1 MPPDAGRIGW
11 DGMIKLNITLP
22 SGGGIAIEADDREL
36 VREVL
41 YSAMPHLLGGSVTS
55 AGDAVVPA
63 GAGVAAA
70 GGYGVDGGAGDG
82 AGGGIGI
89 GNGNEADGSVG
100 LAGVPPAA
108 GADAS
113 GVSVNG
119 RNGHHDGGAANGQHS
134 ADAGVVGNGAAVP
147 TGYAVPP
154 AVSGAVP
161 AQPYLPPSDLT
172 PAPVAAPGISVP
184 SPSASAMPAAGI
196 VPAPSA
202 VPGPAAGGVAASPS
216 ASSMPGPVAGV
227 APAPSIVPG
236 DVGLPVG
243 AAGTAAEQAFAD
255 YCQQVN
261 PLGDMRKVVVAA
273 EAAARY
279 LDLQSV
285 DPDRLAALFTL
296 AGWPIPHSF
305 VQTLRNA
312 ARSKFRWMERVAG
325 LNGHYRVSDVG
336 RSIVLGESGG
346 G

>member
-1 MPPDAGRIGW
+1 
-11 DGMIKLNITLP
+11 MIKLNITLP

-41 YSAMPHLLGGSVTS
+41 YSAMPHLLGGSG
-55 AGDAVVPA
+55 AGGGDAFAPVA
-63 GAGVAAA
+63 AGVAAV
-70 GGYGVDGGAGDG
+70 GGYGADGGDG

-89 GNGNEADGSVG
+89 GNGSGADGGVG
-100 LAGVPPAA
+100 LAGVPPVT
-108 GADAS
+108 GANAD

-119 RNGHHDGGAANGQHS
+119 RNGHSDSGFANGQHS
-134 ADAGVVGNGAAVP
+134 IDAGVAVP
-147 TGYAVPP
+147 AGYAVPP
-154 AVSGAVP
+154 AVSGGAP
-161 AQPYLPPSDLT
+161 AQPYLPPSDPVT
-172 PAPVAAPGISVP
+172 VAPAVSVAGG
-184 SPSASAMPAAGI
+184 SPSASPMAGQVAGV

-202 VPGPAAGGVAASPS
+202 MPPLGAGGVAASPS
-216 ASSMPGPVAGV
+216 SPPMTGPVAGIAPGQSAMPAAGV
-227 APAPSIVPG
+227 APASSAVLG
-236 DVGLPVG
+236 DVG

>member
-1 MPPDAGRIGW
+1 M
-11 DGMIKLNITLP
+11 
-22 SGGGIAIEADDREL
+22 
-36 VREVL
+36 
-41 YSAMPHLLGGSVTS
+41 
-55 AGDAVVPA
+55 
-63 GAGVAAA
+63 AGVAA
-70 GGYGVDGGAGDG
+70 
-82 AGGGIGI
+82 
-89 GNGNEADGSVG
+89 S
-100 LAGVPPAA
+100 
-108 GADAS
+108 
-113 GVSVNG
+113 
-119 RNGHHDGGAANGQHS
+119 S
-134 ADAGVVGNGAAVP
+134 A
-147 TGYAVPP
+147 
-154 AVSGAVP
+154 
-161 AQPYLPPSDLT
+161 
-172 PAPVAAPGISVP
+172 
-184 SPSASAMPAAGI
+184 
-196 VPAPSA
+196 
-202 VPGPAAGGVAASPS
+202 
-216 ASSMPGPVAGV
+216 
-227 APAPSIVPG
+227 VPG
-236 DVGLPVG
+236 DVGA